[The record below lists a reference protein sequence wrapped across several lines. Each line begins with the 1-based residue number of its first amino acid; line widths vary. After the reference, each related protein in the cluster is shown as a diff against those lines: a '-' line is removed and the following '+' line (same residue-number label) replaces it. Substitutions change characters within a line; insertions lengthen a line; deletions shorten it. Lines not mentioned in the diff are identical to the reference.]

1 MRCRGGIS
9 PQYWWFSGE
18 GKTGTGKVIYIRDP
32 RPILV
37 LQLQKEVEPLPHPH
51 PDFCTCTYSLQSLAA
66 VHHNE
71 IFLSNDP
78 ENMRRG
84 AGTVNETRKAR

>member
-1 MRCRGGIS
+1 MEFLHNIGGS
-9 PQYWWFSGE
+9 VEKERRKDFD
-18 GKTGTGKVIYIRDP
+18 IYIRDP

-66 VHHNE
+66 VHSNE
-71 IFLSNDP
+71 TFLSNDP
-78 ENMRRG
+78 ENLRCG
-84 AGTVNETRKAR
+84 AGTANETRKARQL